1 MNIFEFIV
9 IMAVVAVLFILGLAL
24 IAGKYNLL
32 SETNK
37 ENKNG
42 KR

>member
-1 MNIFEFIV
+1 MNILEFIV

-37 ENKNG
+37 EKKNG
-42 KR
+42 KK

>member
-1 MNIFEFIV
+1 MNVFEFIV

>member
-1 MNIFEFIV
+1 MNILEFLIALAAIITFGLV
-9 IMAVVAVLFILGLAL
+9 GLAY

>member
-1 MNIFEFIV
+1 MNIWEFIV
-9 IMAVVAVLFILGLAL
+9 VMTAQIVLFILILAL

-37 ENKNG
+37 EKKNG
-42 KR
+42 KK

>member
-32 SETNK
+32 
-37 ENKNG
+37 
-42 KR
+42 